1 MSIDGTEAVDSPAV
15 PAGVIRATLLVMFSA
30 CCFGSI
36 ATLVTVATNAGT
48 RLIDVLAWRF
58 LLAALLLVAV
68 SGGLGTL
75 RPFGRRGL
83 PLLVFAGGGQ
93 ALIGF
98 IGLSA
103 LRYVTAA
110 TMIFLFYSY
119 PAWVTLISAIQGKDP
134 LTGRRLLALGLSLA
148 GIALMVGVPGAGG
161 VNVLGASLALLSGFL
176 YALYIPMIGHFGEGL
191 PPAVTSTFASAG
203 AAVIF
208 VAVAMAGGGLALRAA
223 PVAWLA
229 MALLAVVCTV
239 IAFMAFLRGLAVIGP
254 VRTAIVSTIEPFW
267 GALLASVVLTQPL
280 SPRTLGGGLL
290 IAAAVI
296 ILNLPQRGVARVAA
310 V

>member
-1 MSIDGTEAVDSPAV
+1 VSALGAEAVEGGTSSRSV
-15 PAGVIRATLLVMFSA
+15 LRATLLVLFSA

-36 ATLVTVATNAGT
+36 ATLVTLATNAGT
-48 RLIDVLAWRF
+48 RLVDVLAWRF

-68 SGGLGTL
+68 SGGIGVL
-75 RPFGRRGL
+75 RQHGRRAL
-83 PLLVFAGGGQ
+83 PLLVLAGGGQ

-119 PAWVTLISAIQGKDP
+119 PAWVTLISALQGKEA
-134 LTGRRLLALGLSLA
+134 LTSRRLLALGLSLA
-148 GIALMVGVPGAGG
+148 GIALMVGMPGAGG
-161 VNVLGASLALLSGFL
+161 VNPFGALLALLSGFL

-191 PPAVTSTFASAG
+191 PPAATATFAAAG

-208 VAVAMAGGGLALRAA
+208 VAVALARGGLTVRAA
-223 PVAWLA
+223 PIAWVALV
-229 MALLAVVCTV
+229 LLAVVCTV
-239 IAFMAFLRGLAVIGP
+239 LAFLAFLRGLAVIGP

-267 GALLASVVLTQPL
+267 GALLASIVLGQPL

-296 ILNLPQRGVARVAA
+296 ILNLPQREPTAVAA
-310 V
+310 